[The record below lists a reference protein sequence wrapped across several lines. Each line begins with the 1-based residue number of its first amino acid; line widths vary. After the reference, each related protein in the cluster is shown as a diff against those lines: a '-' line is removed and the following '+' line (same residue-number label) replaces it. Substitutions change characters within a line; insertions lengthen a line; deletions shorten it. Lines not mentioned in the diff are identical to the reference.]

1 MRYNCEGKV
10 VYHAAGVGVVF
21 NQRENTQRFMMQH
34 DDDILCMAVDPSGQY
49 CATGQVGLTPWL
61 VVWDTTGAEKSCVDV
76 VRFKKPLT
84 NGIKHV
90 AFSHDGELLVATGMD
105 SQHSIAVYRWRDE
118 ELIAAGKGPLS
129 HVWSIGFSGDDE
141 QVIATCSGEVNF
153 FSFEDGVLTQ
163 LEQDEAEGPLGSVLC
178 QAIAS
183 RVLYTGTHTGHI
195 LAWIGRGA
203 PKANPTGQSA
213 VYCLYSRT
221 S

>member
-1 MRYNCEGKV
+1 M